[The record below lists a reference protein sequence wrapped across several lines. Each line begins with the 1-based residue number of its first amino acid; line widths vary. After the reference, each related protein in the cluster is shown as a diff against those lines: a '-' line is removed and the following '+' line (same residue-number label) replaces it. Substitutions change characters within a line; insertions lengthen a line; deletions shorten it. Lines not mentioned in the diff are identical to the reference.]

1 MKERRKM
8 SLMKN
13 NTNKILAFLM
23 ALLMIIQL
31 MPFTS
36 LAEDDPDGV
45 ETSEILETITE
56 DDFENEIEDEPEEED
71 PEEDEGLPDETEE
84 DEDLEDDGAEADDSE
99 TDETDGEDD
108 IPASFEIEDLSDPE
122 VWEALFDNPDV
133 EIIMDAEI
141 PEAEDPV
148 PVEEY
153 TMEDMIQD
161 NYDGSWIKYGIYNNK
176 HTYVLT
182 EEPTGVFSDPALTD
196 ESLVYTISEDNAI
209 LLATE
214 HYEMWNTTGVPG
226 DGNHHQPGQQHTDA
240 VEGIGPHVIHA
251 HALRD
256 KRRAPDYRPQEK
268 QQAAPQCFTV
278 HGLPVLYF
286 PMIL

>member
-148 PVEEY
+148 PVEE
-153 TMEDMIQD
+153 
-161 NYDGSWIKYGIYNNK
+161 
-176 HTYVLT
+176 V
-182 EEPTGVFSDPALTD
+182 
-196 ESLVYTISEDNAI
+196 
-209 LLATE
+209 
-214 HYEMWNTTGVPG
+214 
-226 DGNHHQPGQQHTDA
+226 
-240 VEGIGPHVIHA
+240 
-251 HALRD
+251 
-256 KRRAPDYRPQEK
+256 
-268 QQAAPQCFTV
+268 
-278 HGLPVLYF
+278 
-286 PMIL
+286 

>member
-1 MKERRKM
+1 
-8 SLMKN
+8 
-13 NTNKILAFLM
+13 M

-141 PEAEDPV
+141 HEAEDPV

-214 HYEMWNTTGVPG
+214 HYEMWNTTGVYAWFLTANCEVCSG
-226 DGNHHQPGQQHTDA
+226 YVD
-240 VEGIGPHVIHA
+240 A
-251 HALRD
+251 HALVNAYYSD
-256 KRRAPDYRPQEK
+256 EEAEEWTKDTDYCWLEIDENLYIAFVVPGYAPVV
-268 QQAAPQCFTV
+268 ATV
-278 HGLPVLYF
+278 AKSVLST
-286 PMIL
+286 